1 MALELYPHQVQA
13 SQAVSQMLM
22 NKGCAAVILPTGT
35 GKSYIAFH
43 LIEQHPDSLFLWLG
57 PSEYIFQTQTAALR
71 STAPELSLHNVTFLT
86 YASLIYKSADEL
98 AQIPC
103 DYIILDEFHRC
114 GSEHWGAAVRQI
126 LESHQQ
132 AKLLGLSA
140 THIRYLDHHRN
151 MAEELLDNCIASEM
165 TLGEAIVRGILP
177 APKYVTTVYQYQQSL
192 ARYEERISTL
202 TNQYSRSKSE
212 RYLQAL
218 RRSLAEAD
226 GLDVVF
232 AKHMK
237 ERHGRYIVFCASV
250 EHMQEIQAHVRDW
263 LHAID
268 EQPHCYQVYA
278 ESAEAASAYAA
289 FQQDN
294 SPHLKLLLCVNMLNE
309 GVHVEGIS
317 GVILFRPTLSPIV
330 YKQQVGR
337 ALTVGHHMVPLILDV
352 VNNVDGLRS
361 VESLEEEM
369 EQAVA
374 QLRAEGMSQFIV
386 QEKLHVIDQVKD
398 CRALFEQL
406 EGSLRM
412 DWNEYYQA
420 AVRYHEEHGNLLIP
434 QHYVTEDGKC
444 LGYWL
449 VNQRRIHNNR
459 HYGVLTGEQE
469 LLLEKLGIIWDD
481 MRQVKWENYFA
492 KAEAYYREHGNL
504 LVTQDYVTEDGYNLG
519 QWLSSQRK
527 CYCKLKSSEKSSQEM
542 ERFQRLE
549 SIGMTWNTYDARWE
563 KYFKAAEKYYH
574 EYGNLLVP
582 SDYQTEDGLKLGIWL
597 IKQRNKRN
605 RRVKERLTDEQIQRL
620 DSIHMQWDG
629 VLHQQWMTYYL
640 AAKDYYCNNGN
651 LQIAK
656 QYKTTSGLNLGTWI
670 TTQRANRKKSTADR
684 QFISSQRIEL
694 LNEIGMRW

>member
-1 MALELYPHQVQA
+1 ME
-13 SQAVSQMLM
+13 
-22 NKGCAAVILPTGT
+22 T
-35 GKSYIAFH
+35 
-43 LIEQHPDSLFLWLG
+43 
-57 PSEYIFQTQTAALR
+57 
-71 STAPELSLHNVTFLT
+71 
-86 YASLIYKSADEL
+86 
-98 AQIPC
+98 
-103 DYIILDEFHRC
+103 HR
-114 GSEHWGAAVRQI
+114 H
-126 LESHQQ
+126 

-140 THIRYLDHHRN
+140 THIRYLDHYRN

-192 ARYEERISTL
+192 ARYEERINTL

-250 EHMQEIQAHVRDW
+250 EHMREIHSHVSDW
-263 LHAID
+263 FHGID

-278 ESAEAASAYAA
+278 ENTEAAAAYAA

-420 AVRYHEEHGNLLIP
+420 AVHYHEEHGNLLIP

-504 LVTQDYVTEDGYNLG
+504 LVAQDYVTEDGYNLG

-563 KYFKAAEKYYH
+563 KYFKAAEKYFREH
-574 EYGNLLVP
+574 GDLLV
-582 SDYQTEDGLKLGIWL
+582 SSEYQTEDGLKLGIWI

-605 RRVKERLTDEQIQRL
+605 RRVKEHLTDEQIQRL

-629 VLHQQWMTYYL
+629 ALHQQWMTYYL

>member
-13 SQAVSQMLM
+13 SQAVSQMLT
-22 NKGCAAVILPTGT
+22 NKGRAAVILPTGT

-212 RYLQAL
+212 HYLQAL

-268 EQPHCYQVYA
+268 EQSHCYQVYA

-420 AVRYHEEHGNLLIP
+420 VVRYHEEHGNLLIP

-504 LVTQDYVTEDGYNLG
+504 LVSQDYVTEDGYNLG

-563 KYFKAAEKYYH
+563 KYFKAAEKYFREH
-574 EYGNLLVP
+574 GDLLV
-582 SDYQTEDGLKLGIWL
+582 SSEYQTEDGLKLGIWI

-605 RRVKERLTDEQIQRL
+605 RRVKEHLTDEQIQRL

-629 VLHQQWMTYYL
+629 ALHQQWMTYYL

>member
-13 SQAVSQMLM
+13 SQAVSRMLM
-22 NKGCAAVILPTGT
+22 NKGRAAVILPTGT

-289 FQQDN
+289 FQRDN

-386 QEKLHVIDQVKD
+386 QEKVHVIDQVKD

-406 EGSLRM
+406 EGSFRM

-492 KAEAYYREHGNL
+492 KAEAYYQEHGDL
-504 LVTQDYVTEDGYNLG
+504 LAAQDYVTEDGYHLG

-527 CYCKLKSSEKSSQEM
+527 CYCKLKSNEKSIQEM

-582 SDYQTEDGLKLGIWL
+582 SDYQTEDGLKLGIWI

-620 DSIHMQWDG
+620 DRIQMQWDG